1 MLVAAV
7 AVLATGGI
15 VWAGAAAAAWVVGN
29 HLRASTG
36 DALRA
41 GVRLPG
47 QLGDPAAAWPPE
59 TTAALPGPVP
69 YWACT
74 GLVAVAAIAL
84 GIAVMR
90 LWERLWRAGTDGRSR
105 LGVDARAW
113 MARGRDLRTLFVK
126 GPVPGRFILGRFGRR
141 LVATECRATAPR
153 TRRPAVR
160 GRQGDTGAIA
170 LVGPSRSGKTVAA
183 VAGIL
188 EWEGPAILSSV
199 KTDLLSSTIGW
210 RATKGEVKVYDPLG
224 LTPCTGAGW
233 SPLAQAATISG
244 ARRSARSLLEAVA
257 DDGTE
262 NLGMWKALAEYLMA
276 GLFWVAANSGRD
288 MATVVDWTLTQDRP
302 RPDAPSEVDAILEEL
317 LTHDDPRVAREAV
330 VALHAL
336 LSVWEQDERPRSSIY
351 VTAQSAM
358 GAFADPSIA
367 AATRTSEIDLDWL
380 LSGDNT
386 LYVCSPL
393 KDQGR
398 LSPAFGGLFDDLMTQ
413 AYEQANR
420 RPDGRLE
427 RRLLAVL
434 DEAGNQRLEQ
444 LPNYASTVAGLGVQL
459 VTIWQSVA
467 QITRAYGRGAG
478 IVLTNHL
485 SKVFYAGLSDEDSLS
500 YVAKVVGD
508 EEVDAR
514 QLSGEPTSLWR
525 SNVTD
530 MTNRVS
536 LVQPHCLRQMTPG
549 DALLIH
555 ATLPPAYITTR
566 RWFED
571 RTLRARAEAP
581 TPAHL
586 LRSSDPEAVPDS
598 DVGPGH
604 RPVGLAEELDTA
616 GVRVDVDTALRRLD
630 LLAAPQL
637 GGQDSGADA

>member
-1 MLVAAV
+1 LVVALGVITAGGTVWVGATVAASI
-7 AVLATGGI
+7 TGGRLD
-15 VWAGAAAAAWVVGN
+15 ASAADAMNAA
-29 HLRASTG
+29 
-36 DALRA
+36 
-41 GVRLPG
+41 VRLPRRI
-47 QLGDPAAAWPPE
+47 GDPAAAWPIE
-59 TTAALPGPVP
+59 MAEELPGPIA
-69 YWACT
+69 YWICT
-74 GLVAVAAIAL
+74 ALAAAAAVVLGVAA
-84 GIAVMR
+84 MR
-90 LWERLWRAGTDGRSR
+90 LWQRLWRAGTDDRSR
-105 LGVDARAW
+105 LGVDARAR
-113 MARGRDLRTLFVK
+113 MAQARDLRTLFVK
-126 GPVPGRFILGRFGRR
+126 VPAAGRFVLGRFGRQ
-141 LVATECRATAPR
+141 LVATECRATTPSS
-153 TRRPAVR
+153 RRPGVR
-160 GRQGDTGAIA
+160 RRQGDTGAIA

-210 RATKGEVKVYDPLG
+210 RATKGEVRVYDPLG
-224 LTPCTGAGW
+224 LTPCAGVGW
-233 SPLAQAATISG
+233 SPLAQAVTVSG

-288 MATVVDWTLTQDRP
+288 MATVVEWTLTQDRP
-302 RPDAPSEVDAILEEL
+302 RPDAPSEVDGVVEDL
-317 LTHDDPRVAREAV
+317 LTHPDPRVAREAL
-330 VALHAL
+330 VALQAL

-351 VTAQSAM
+351 VTAQSAL

-367 AATRTSEIDLDWL
+367 AATRTSEIDLEWL
-380 LSGDNT
+380 MAGDNT
-386 LYVCSPL
+386 LYICSPL

-413 AYEQANR
+413 AYERANR
-420 RPDGRLE
+420 CPDGRLE

-444 LPNYASTVAGLGVQL
+444 LPNYASTVSGLGVQL

-485 SKVFYAGLSDEDSLS
+485 SKVFYTGLSDEDSLA
-500 YVAKVVGD
+500 YVARVVGD

-514 QLSGEPTSLWR
+514 QVSGEPTSLWR
-525 SNVTD
+525 SSVMDT
-530 MTNRVS
+530 TNRVA
-536 LVQPHCLRQMTPG
+536 LVQPHCLRQMAPG

-571 RTLRARAEAP
+571 RTLRSRAERP
-581 TPAHL
+581 TPANL
-586 LRSSDPEAVPDS
+586 LRPDRPGS
-598 DVGPGH
+598 DVDGDASADG
-604 RPVGLAEELDTA
+604 GAGALAE
-616 GVRVDVDTALRRLD
+616 DVDTGGGPPDVTAALRRLE
-630 LLAAPQL
+630 LLAAPQPL
-637 GGQDSGADA
+637 AHGPESGA